1 MVTISK
7 CLIFEALSDG
17 KPLELSRLWPI
28 CAEEA
33 LAKPPLAA
41 LYVLAALAILLL
53 SVCLSAMRYSGEL
66 KVQLT
71 DPVHLSTVLLFNS
84 KWFSGLL
91 QKKATLSFRCSF
103 QGQPV
108 TCGPNGCGYE
118 VPFSDPS
125 VDILRQFT
133 STVGIFI
140 ILSAC
145 LVNADVNSL
154 IIVFFTILLTILLL
168 AIRFAVG
175 KIDSSG
181 NSLVQAFRR
190 VQTNGNED
198 NLRFLYEEIF
208 IFLRKV
214 DPDLKHVGL
223 SMQVSVKGER
233 VWVRNDKTVIAI
245 FNDQ

>member
-1 MVTISK
+1 M
-7 CLIFEALSDG
+7 
-17 KPLELSRLWPI
+17 
-28 CAEEA
+28 
-33 LAKPPLAA
+33 
-41 LYVLAALAILLL
+41 
-53 SVCLSAMRYSGEL
+53 
-66 KVQLT
+66 
-71 DPVHLSTVLLFNS
+71 
-84 KWFSGLL
+84 
-91 QKKATLSFRCSF
+91 
-103 QGQPV
+103 
-108 TCGPNGCGYE
+108 
-118 VPFSDPS
+118 
-125 VDILRQFT
+125 
-133 STVGIFI
+133 GIFI

-181 NSLVQAFRR
+181 KSLVQAFRR

-223 SMQVSVKGER
+223 SLQVSVKGER